1 MNKSRPYLNATYD
14 MIKLSYIFINVYFIC
29 NKDVCHL
36 EELIYFFSEKEH
48 SIDVKHLFN
57 KNLIQL
63 QKHFKKHVEASG
75 THEQLITKYINR
87 LFI

>member
-1 MNKSRPYLNATYD
+1 MPFRRTNK
-14 MIKLSYIFINVYFIC
+14 
-29 NKDVCHL
+29 
-36 EELIYFFSEKEH
+36 FSENKALVD
-48 SIDVKHLFN
+48 IKHLFN